1 MPRRWLDVE
10 RERAAFAKF
19 YADNRDDCLRAMTAA
34 VGDPQ
39 LAEDLVAD
47 AFAKAWAF
55 WRKVAR
61 HPTPR
66 AWLIRTMLNTRV
78 SWWRR
83 RHREVALGDHDQIAP
98 SQRQAGL
105 DQTLLGILQQLPRR
119 QREVVALRIVLD
131 LDTQATAKA
140 LGIAEGSVKAH
151 LSRAISTLRKHIVH
165 ADR

>member
-1 MPRRWLDVE
+1 VE
-10 RERAAFAKF
+10 RERAEFAKF
-19 YADNRDDCLRAMTAA
+19 YDENRDDCLRAVMAT

-47 AFAKAWAF
+47 AFAKAWAS

-61 HPTPR
+61 HPSPR

-98 SQRQAGL
+98 AQLQTGL
-105 DQTLLGILQQLPRR
+105 DQTLLGVLQRLPRR

-131 LDTQATAKA
+131 LDTQATAEA

-151 LSRAISTLRKHIVH
+151 LSRAISTLRKHIVP

>member
-1 MPRRWLDVE
+1 MRWLDVE
-10 RERAAFAKF
+10 RERAEFAKF
-19 YADNRDDCLRAMTAA
+19 YNEHRDDCLRAVTAA
-34 VGDPQ
+34 VGNPQ

-47 AFAKAWAF
+47 AFAKAWAS

-66 AWLIRTMLNTRV
+66 AWLVRTMLNTRV

-83 RHREVALGDHDQIAP
+83 HRREVALGDHDQIATV
-98 SQRQAGL
+98 QRPTGL
-105 DQTLLGILQQLPRR
+105 DETLLGILQQLPQR

-131 LDTQATAKA
+131 LDTRATARA

-151 LSRAISTLRKHIVH
+151 LSRAISTLRKHIVP